1 MPADPHFIRNF
12 LRRVRVVLTRPT
24 HPGNIGAAA
33 RAMQTMG
40 LTRLVLVEPERYPHA
55 DATAMASNSTEVLG
69 AALVCSTLDEALAGT
84 TVQVAFTAR
93 GRSLSHEVMP
103 VRESAVSLA
112 TVEVGEIAL
121 VFGNETYGL
130 SNEEVLKCS
139 RAAFIPTDE
148 ASRSLNLAAAVQVAG
163 YALRVA
169 LLDAE
174 LAGGGDAADVAA
186 RALGQSSLAP
196 HEDIERFFGHLEQS
210 LYRSGFL
217 QEGNPRRLME
227 RMRRLFG
234 RSGLETEEINILR
247 GMLAAWDGTGGRHGV

>member
-1 MPADPHFIRNF
+1 MADNPDFTDDF
-12 LRRVRVVLTRPT
+12 LGRVRVVLTRPT

-40 LTRLVLVEPERYPHA
+40 LQRLVLVEPERFPHA
-55 DATAMASNSTEVLG
+55 DASAMASNATAVLDT
-69 AALVCSTLDEALAGT
+69 AVVCSSLDEALADT

-93 GRSLSHEVMP
+93 SRALSHEAMP
-103 VRESAVSLA
+103 VRETVAALA
-112 TVEVGEIAL
+112 ALGREEIAL

-148 ASRSLNLAAAVQVAG
+148 ASRSLNLAAAVQVAA
-163 YALRVA
+163 YALRIA
-169 LLDAE
+169 LLDVASGSTGA
-174 LAGGGDAADVAA
+174 LSVSPRVFADHGDV
-186 RALGQSSLAP
+186 
-196 HEDIERFFGHLEQS
+196 ERFFGHLEKS

-234 RSGLETEEINILR
+234 RSGLEPEEINILR

>member
-1 MPADPHFIRNF
+1 MSADPHFLEEF
-12 LRRVRVVLTRPT
+12 LSRVRVVLTRPT
-24 HPGNIGAAA
+24 HPGNIGGAA

-40 LTRLVLVEPERYPHA
+40 LKRLVLVEPERYPHA
-55 DATAMASNSTEVLG
+55 DATAMASNATAVLDQ
-69 AALVCSTLDEALAGT
+69 LVVCSTLDEALAGT

-93 GRSLSHEVMP
+93 SRALSHEALP
-103 VRESAVSLA
+103 VRETAAALCGLA
-112 TVEVGEIAL
+112 GEEIAL

-130 SNEEVLKCS
+130 SNEEVMKCS

-148 ASRSLNLAAAVQVAG
+148 NSRSLNLAAAVQVAG

-169 LLDAE
+169 LLDGTREANGGADTASGT
-174 LAGGGDAADVAA
+174 LAD
-186 RALGQSSLAP
+186 
-196 HEDIERFFGHLEQS
+196 HEDVERFFSHLEQS

-247 GMLAAWDGTGGRHGV
+247 GMLAAWDGTGGRHGA

>member
-1 MPADPHFIRNF
+1 MSANPQFIDNF
-12 LRRVRVVLTRPT
+12 LGRVRVVLTRPT

-33 RAMQTMG
+33 RALQTMG
-40 LTRLVLVEPERYPHA
+40 LTRLVLVEPERFPHA
-55 DATAMASNSTEVLG
+55 DATAMASNATAVLD
-69 AALVCSTLDEALAGT
+69 AAVVCSSLDEALAGT

-93 GRSLSHEVMP
+93 TRALSHEAQP
-103 VRESAVSLA
+103 VRESAAALA
-112 TVEVGEIAL
+112 ALGGEEIAL

-148 ASRSLNLAAAVQVAG
+148 ASRSLNLAAAVQVAS

-169 LLDAE
+169 LLDVEQDLKGA
-174 LAGGGDAADVAA
+174 LTDIPRTFAG
-186 RALGQSSLAP
+186 
-196 HEDIERFFGHLEQS
+196 HEDVERFFAHLEQS

-247 GMLAAWDGTGGRHGV
+247 GMLAAWDGTGGRHGA

>member
-130 SNEEVLKCS
+130 
-139 RAAFIPTDE
+139 
-148 ASRSLNLAAAVQVAG
+148 
-163 YALRVA
+163 
-169 LLDAE
+169 
-174 LAGGGDAADVAA
+174 
-186 RALGQSSLAP
+186 
-196 HEDIERFFGHLEQS
+196 
-210 LYRSGFL
+210 
-217 QEGNPRRLME
+217 
-227 RMRRLFG
+227 
-234 RSGLETEEINILR
+234 
-247 GMLAAWDGTGGRHGV
+247 